1 MKVMSDF
8 LDSTIQNIQKNSVG
22 AISQH
27 GESNR
32 EYSKIVQL
40 KHSSQKYSKFCSNG
54 IETIFLYGI

>member
-8 LDSTIQNIQKNSVG
+8 LDSANIQKNSVG

-40 KHSSQKYSKFCSNG
+40 KHSSQKYSKFCSND